1 MNKRSLGKQ
10 GEDVAVSYLEKNG
23 YRILWRNWRRPWGE
37 IDIVAEDVTTKELV
51 FVEVKSARQG
61 TGFIDPEENLTPR
74 KINKL
79 RRVILSYLV
88 QNPDRENWRLDVVTV
103 TFASSDT
110 GRVQV
115 AHYKNIECLWE

>member
-10 GEDVAVSYLEKNG
+10 GEDIAASYLENNG

-51 FVEVKSARQG
+51 FVEVKSVQQG

-79 RRVILSYLV
+79 RRVILSPGKPRSLLRYSL
-88 QNPDRENWRLDVVTV
+88 L
-103 TFASSDT
+103 
-110 GRVQV
+110 GRN
-115 AHYKNIECLWE
+115 AKCKTTISPLCKG

>member
-10 GEDVAVSYLEKNG
+10 GEDIAASYLENNG

-51 FVEVKSARQG
+51 FVEVKSVQQG

-88 QNPDRENWRLDVVTV
+88 QNPDQENWRLDVVAV
-103 TFASSDT
+103 TFTSSDT
-110 GRVQV
+110 GRVRV

>member
-61 TGFIDPEENLTPR
+61 TSFIDPEENLTPR

-88 QNPDRENWRLDVVTV
+88 QNPDQENWRLDVVTV
-103 TFASSDT
+103 TFAFSDT